1 MAAEV
6 NEPLTQAE
14 RVTAAEFRHVC
25 GLFPTGVTVVTRRL
39 PDGAPHGMTVSSFTS
54 VSLEPPLVL
63 VAIDRAAAFLRELPE
78 NRPCLINVLSEDQQD
93 LAKRF
98 ASRKQGDRFQ
108 GVEWSEGW
116 DNVPLL
122 AGVIA
127 SFACLVE
134 RSVEAG
140 DHALL
145 IASVQQV
152 KQHQGRPLIW
162 CDRGYHALPPVPL
175 DAP

>member
-6 NEPLTQAE
+6 NESLTEAE

-39 PDGAPHGMTVSSFTS
+39 PDGTPYGMTVSSFTS

-63 VAIDRAAAFLRELPE
+63 VSINHSATFLHDLPVNAAF
-78 NRPCLINVLSEDQQD
+78 LINVLSEDQQHV
-93 LAKRF
+93 AKQF
-98 ASRKQGDRFQ
+98 SSREEDDRFKDLDWSD
-108 GVEWSEGW
+108 EWR
-116 DNVPLL
+116 NVPLL

-127 SFACLVE
+127 SFACLLE
-134 RSVEAG
+134 SSVEAG
-140 DHALL
+140 DHLLL
-145 IASVQQV
+145 IASVQRV

-162 CDRGYHALPPVPL
+162 CDRGYHALPPLPIE
-175 DAP
+175 D